1 MSNPVVNKN
10 VINMASG
17 NLQEKTE
24 NITGHLNVSSDLP
37 METDIPLAVL
47 SKASYI
53 QYKTDD
59 VRETQKVLD
68 EYNIGFNVVEDLTEP
83 EYVTAINQDEKKI
96 VVAFRGT
103 DATLTNIYDNIA
115 DLQIA
120 FGLAETPIP
129 SYIPSRFSTAEMIYK
144 KVKEQYPDYQLQ
156 LTGHSMGGSMAKYI
170 ADKYNEK
177 SVVFNAGSTPVELY
191 TNKILGNKSSK
202 TKFYVTDTL
211 DLISNTSILTEKN
224 INIIKT
230 KEYNKKYLFGSHSID
245 NYLPTIR
252 EKINPIINKMYP
264 KPEKS
269 IKLQTITNPFNY
281 SVCELNPKKCYP
293 TFEKG

>member
-1 MSNPVVNKN
+1 MSAVNN
-10 VINMASG
+10 IINMASG

-47 SKASYI
+47 SKAAYT

-59 VRETQKVLD
+59 VKSTQKVLD

-83 EYVTAINQDEKKI
+83 EYITAINEDEKKI

-103 DATLTNIYDNIA
+103 DSTLTNIYDNIA

-120 FGLAETPIP
+120 FGLAETPVL
-129 SYIPSRFSTAEMIYK
+129 SYIPSRFSTGEAIYN
-144 KVKEQYPDYQLQ
+144 KVKKMYPDYQIS
-156 LTGHSMGGSMAKYI
+156 LTGHSLGGSVAHYI
-170 ADKYNEK
+170 GDKYNEK

-191 TNKILGNKSSK
+191 TNKILGNKPSK
-202 TKFYVTDTL
+202 TKFYITDTL
-211 DLISNTSILTEKN
+211 DLLSNSSIITENKKN

-230 KEYNKKYLFGSHSID
+230 KDYNKKYLFGSHSID
-245 NYLPTIR
+245 NYLPQVR
-252 EKINPIINKMYP
+252 EKMNPIINKMYP
-264 KPEKS
+264 KQEKS
-269 IKLQTITNPFNY
+269 IKTNYISEPFIY
-281 SVCELNPKKCYP
+281 SVCELNPKKCY
-293 TFEKG
+293 